1 MLNKRERAEYTM
13 RLDIEPVS
21 RDAITTFSKDVISA
35 AKDAMTAAGQK
46 YRLGGQEFAGE
57 WVLYQLTFEGDPEGA
72 KAALEGCIERVEQLS
87 GTRRILKAEV
97 RGPDGTL

>member
-1 MLNKRERAEYTM
+1 M
-13 RLDIEPVS
+13 RLDIEPVDK
-21 RDAITTFSKDVISA
+21 DAVKTFSDDVVA
-35 AKDAMTAAGQK
+35 AAQDAMKAAGQK

-72 KAALEGCIERVEQLS
+72 RAALEDCVARIEQLP

-97 RGPDGTL
+97 RGPEGQL

>member
-1 MLNKRERAEYTM
+1 MSEKRAEYTM
-13 RLDIEPVS
+13 RLDIEPV
-21 RDAITTFSKDVISA
+21 DKNAVTTFSNEVIDA
-35 AKDAMTAAGQK
+35 AREAMNDAGQK

-57 WVLYQLTFEGDPEGA
+57 WVLYQLTFDGDPEGA
-72 KAALEGCIERVEQLS
+72 KAALADCVRRVEQLP